1 MAKKK
6 KRMAKRDK
14 MLVACVVSIM
24 TYTIASFV
32 LQFATTVEISPT
44 LTSAFFLFWTAEIW
58 TLSKITR
65 DKVKSK
71 IETDTE
77 EE

>member
-1 MAKKK
+1 
-6 KRMAKRDK
+6 MAKRDK
-14 MLVACVVSIM
+14 MLIACVTSIM
-24 TYTIASFV
+24 AYTIASFT
-32 LQFATTVEISPT
+32 LQFCTNVEISPT
-44 LTSAFFLFWTAEIW
+44 LTGAFFTFWTAEIW

-77 EE
+77 ESEES